1 MFVIG
6 IDSHKDTLSACLVD
20 HLGTALE
27 YRTIANTPAGHR
39 QLVSWAQNCNAAR
52 VAVEGSGTFGRP
64 LAVAAV
70 GAGLDVREVPPQL
83 TARFPPPGP
92 HPDQNRPGRRVGD
105 RPGRSPGPHPVC
117 SNVLGG
123 HRGSACAGL
132 IPP

>member
-52 VAVEGSGTFGRP
+52 VAVEGVRHVRPPAGGGCCRCRSGCPGGATAADRP
-64 LAVAAV
+64 L
-70 GAGLDVREVPPQL
+70 
-83 TARFPPPGP
+83 PPPGRTQTKT
-92 HPDQNRPGRRVGD
+92 DQVDALVIARVALRD
-105 RPGRSPGPHPVC
+105 HTLSAPTFW
-117 SNVLGG
+117 GG